1 MRNGRTKVTAK
12 ALRSR
17 IGAILACLDRGE
29 TVTIIYRKPRA
40 RLVGI
45 EQNNESVSPDAG
57 SFPAFG
63 MWKDRDDM
71 ADVDTYVRD
80 LRKAR
85 PHAD

>member
-1 MRNGRTKVTAK
+1 MEVTAK

-29 TVTIIYRKPRA
+29 TVTITYRGKPRA

-45 EQNNESVSPDAG
+45 EQKNESAPRGAA

-71 ADVDTYVRD
+71 RDVDTYVRD

-85 PHAD
+85 THAD

>member
-1 MRNGRTKVTAK
+1 MEVTAK
-12 ALRSR
+12 ALRSQ

-29 TVTIIYRKPRA
+29 TVTITYRGKPRA
-40 RLVGI
+40 RLEGI
-45 EQNNESVSPDAG
+45 AQTHEPASRGAA

-71 ADVDTYVRD
+71 RDVDTYVRD

-85 PHAD
+85 THAD

>member
-1 MRNGRTKVTAK
+1 MTAK

-29 TVTIIYRKPRA
+29 TVTITYRGKPRA

-45 EQNNESVSPDAG
+45 EQKHEPASRGAA

-71 ADVDTYVRD
+71 KDVDACVRD
-80 LRKAR
+80 LRKTR
-85 PHAD
+85 TYAD

>member
-1 MRNGRTKVTAK
+1 MEVTAK
-12 ALRSR
+12 ALGSR
-17 IGAILACLDRGE
+17 TGAILACLDRGE
-29 TVTIIYRKPRA
+29 TVTITYRGKPRA

-45 EQNNESVSPDAG
+45 DRKNEPTSWGAV

-71 ADVDTYVRD
+71 RDVDTRVRD

-85 PHAD
+85 IHSD

>member
-1 MRNGRTKVTAK
+1 MEVTAK

-29 TVTIIYRKPRA
+29 TVTITYRGKARA

-45 EQNNESVSPDAG
+45 EQKHVPASRGAA

-71 ADVDTYVRD
+71 RDVDTCVQD

-85 PHAD
+85 FHAD

>member
-1 MRNGRTKVTAK
+1 MEVTAK

-17 IGAILACLDRGE
+17 IGAIWACLDRGE
-29 TVTIIYRKPRA
+29 TVTITYHGKPRA

-45 EQNNESVSPDAG
+45 AQTHEPASRGAA

-63 MWKDRDDM
+63 MWKDRGDM
-71 ADVDTYVRD
+71 RDVDTYVRD

-85 PHAD
+85 THAD